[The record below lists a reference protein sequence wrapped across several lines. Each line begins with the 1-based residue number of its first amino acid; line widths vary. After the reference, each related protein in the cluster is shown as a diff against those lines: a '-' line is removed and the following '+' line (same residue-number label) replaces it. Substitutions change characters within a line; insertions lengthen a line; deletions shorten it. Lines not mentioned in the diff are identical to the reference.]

1 MVEPV
6 CSDVDPAVAVAP
18 VLVEHER
25 KNEEDDAHEFVDD
38 DAEEEAEDGVAL
50 FFAED
55 EECGNAAYR
64 EEDADADDG
73 YCLFHLSVVLLVE
86 HGGTLACSTYRSI
99 NRQKQPLRRL
109 ADWRHDAQMGLG
121 LLIGIDA
128 KTVER
133 FFFGYGA
140 APAVEVVVYCTLV
153 GVVGTLVVAVSLA
166 EG

>member
-1 MVEPV
+1 M
-6 CSDVDPAVAVAP
+6 DPAVVAAP
-18 VLVEHER
+18 VLIEHER
-25 KNEEDDAHEFVDD
+25 ENEEDDTDKLVDD
-38 DAEEEAEDGVAL
+38 EAEEEAKDAFVL

-55 EECGNAAYR
+55 EEDGDAAYG

-73 YCLFHLSVVLLVE
+73 YCLFHFVVVLLVE

-109 ADWRHDAQMGLG
+109 ADWRHEAQMAFG
-121 LLIGIDA
+121 LLIGVDA

-140 APAVEVVVYCTLV
+140 APAVEVVVDGTLV
-153 GVVGTLVVAVSLA
+153 GVVGALVVAVSLA